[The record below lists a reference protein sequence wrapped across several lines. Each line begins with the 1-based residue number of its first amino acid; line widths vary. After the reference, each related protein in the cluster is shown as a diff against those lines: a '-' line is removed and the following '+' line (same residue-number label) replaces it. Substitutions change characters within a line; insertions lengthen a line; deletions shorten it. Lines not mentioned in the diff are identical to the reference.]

1 VKVPLPDIR
10 LAQVL
15 EAFDLPLLDAQA
27 VGGGFSGARVW
38 RVKTASEQ
46 WVAVRCSELVDAESL
61 DRGIAISRWMIF
73 AREHGC
79 DWAPALWKVKFSQRA
94 AAAGDYLLLQPDG
107 IWKVEAWMPGLPV
120 PATPSPTQL
129 QNAFAMLQQLHQTA
143 RSWALDEASRHRCQ
157 GKWWSAT
164 GRQHFA
170 GTAKAA
176 ADRSTIAVRRS
187 SRDFSPAAAKDP
199 DSDFRRLAEQLGRV
213 LRQRL
218 NRLVAQLQS
227 LATASFTLQPV
238 LRDLWYPHV
247 LFSGDHVTGV
257 IDWNAAASDHPAFDY
272 SRLLASWYGPQAIH
286 QLPEHWTKLDRRLFE
301 VCLEA
306 TLLLSP
312 VTWLSR
318 RHCSNAV
325 LRPAFNS
332 QMMDRFRR
340 LVEQAT
346 QIPGLP

>member
-1 VKVPLPDIR
+1 MKVPLPDIR

-143 RSWALDEASRHRCQ
+143 RSWALDEASAIGVKGNGGLRL
-157 GKWWSAT
+157 AV
-164 GRQHFA
+164 
-170 GTAKAA
+170 
-176 ADRSTIAVRRS
+176 STSPGLQRRLQIGQQLQS
-187 SRDFSPAAAKDP
+187 EELARLLASAAKDP

-318 RHCSNAV
+318 RCSNAV
-325 LRPAFNS
+325 LRPAFNP
-332 QMMDRFRR
+332 QMIDRFRR